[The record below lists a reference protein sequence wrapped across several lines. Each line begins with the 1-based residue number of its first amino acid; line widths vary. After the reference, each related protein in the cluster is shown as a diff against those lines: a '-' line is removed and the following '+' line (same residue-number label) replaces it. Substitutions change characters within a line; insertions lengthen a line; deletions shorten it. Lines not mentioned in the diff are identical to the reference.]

1 MYHQLLITYI
11 DVRPTRSIRRLIFF
25 AWNDMINFQS
35 LDLCKQLFSNNR
47 REARSA
53 IIFLRYRFDWVK
65 LLKNL
70 VVFSNFLQSLTN
82 GKQKCLDGYIY
93 ILFRLNEWKKI
104 MQFSVLLAFRSR
116 VSRKIMI
123 PTLNYA
129 LKMEIGVDTR
139 EKVISVQRN

>member
-82 GKQKCLDGYIY
+82 GKQKCLDGYICY
-93 ILFRLNEWKKI
+93 LPAGR
-104 MQFSVLLAFRSR
+104 SVLGKTVPEVLSTARGRFFSLW
-116 VSRKIMI
+116 KI
-123 PTLNYA
+123 TL
-129 LKMEIGVDTR
+129 
-139 EKVISVQRN
+139 